1 MFSDCHNTVAPRAG
15 AAPPHPPPPTQAVLG
30 KKTSFILVGSEMKEK
45 NERSLGHWFH
55 SALSYLRTWSSPM
68 YSRMGLYLY
77 QQSLSRLHEGK
88 GEKLFLSH
96 GLKVIISTFKWILYN
111 CKLLFFLKRDTWI
124 FLQPGFFKNSY
135 VLTFY
140 YCYKHRFP
148 VYLFSVYHFYV
159 LQWARCWALPT
170 LFLLIRG
177 YDIGKTRNLGR

>member
-1 MFSDCHNTVAPRAG
+1 MIAITQWLPGLEPH
-15 AAPPHPPPPTQAVLG
+15 PPHPPPLHPS
-30 KKTSFILVGSEMKEK
+30 SFRQKNKFHFSRKW

-111 CKLLFFLKRDTWI
+111 CKILCFWKETLESSYSQGSLKTLMCSHFTTATNTDSLCICLVFITFMSFSEPGAELFLLFF
-124 FLQPGFFKNSY
+124 F
-135 VLTFY
+135 
-140 YCYKHRFP
+140 
-148 VYLFSVYHFYV
+148 
-159 LQWARCWALPT
+159 
-170 LFLLIRG
+170 
-177 YDIGKTRNLGR
+177 

>member
-15 AAPPHPPPPTQAVLG
+15 AAPPPPPPTQAVLG

-111 CKLLFFLKRDTWI
+111 CKILCFWKETLESSYSQGSLKTLMCSRFTTATNTDSLCICLVFITFMSFSEPGAELFLLFF
-124 FLQPGFFKNSY
+124 F
-135 VLTFY
+135 
-140 YCYKHRFP
+140 
-148 VYLFSVYHFYV
+148 
-159 LQWARCWALPT
+159 
-170 LFLLIRG
+170 
-177 YDIGKTRNLGR
+177 